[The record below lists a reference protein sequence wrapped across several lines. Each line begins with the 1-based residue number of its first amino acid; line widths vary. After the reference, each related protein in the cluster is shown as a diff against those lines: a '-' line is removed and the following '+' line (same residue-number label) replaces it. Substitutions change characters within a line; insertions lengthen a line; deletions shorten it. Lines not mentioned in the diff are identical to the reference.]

1 MFARLAQL
9 AGVMRRRPATPAH
22 ADLGAPLRQVM
33 ECIARG
39 DLGSASSVAAS
50 LENQPGADAVA
61 AYAHALICEASGDV
75 QAAVVHAATAMRAA
89 PDEPVYWLKCAQLD
103 AASGRHRQAAEL
115 YARLV
120 ALPDAPFASD
130 PDILFA
136 FAAASQSSGNVDGAV
151 DLLERALELQPAH
164 GQARANLAMLLAL
177 SARGEQGRAQMNILL
192 GQADA
197 VTHRLKRALMLP
209 AIHESAEHVS
219 QVRERFSRELD
230 ELSDMPVADIAEPAL
245 EIGLV
250 PFMLAY
256 QGRDNTSLL
265 RKFAQVVRRHYPA
278 AGQSVMADP
287 PGRSRIRVG
296 FLSRHFHA
304 HSVARTTHGLIHD
317 LPRERFEVIAYA
329 IEPRADPWAH
339 TIRDSAESYVALPA
353 DPAHIRATLAQ
364 ARLDVLIFAD
374 IGMEPLTYY
383 LAFWRFAPVQ
393 MTTWGHPVTSGID
406 TIDCYL
412 SAASLE
418 IEAADLH
425 YSERLVRLP
434 GYFMPRYRRPVLD
447 ESRRSRP
454 DALLN
459 PDRTTYFCAQTA
471 FKLHPDFDSA
481 LLAILERDPRA
492 EILLMETTREMG
504 LQTRRRLERALGKHA
519 NRVRMLP
526 PMDIERFLRMQAD
539 ADVLLDPFHFGGCN
553 STCEALGLGAPIVT
567 LPGKFLAGRFTRASY
582 EELGL
587 DTLVAADAA
596 QYVELAVRLGTD
608 RAFRAEA
615 AAQILTRQTRL
626 FERPDA
632 GQALGRAL
640 EEIVR
645 NGQDVRQGATGTYLN
660 SVSTPV

>member
-1 MFARLAQL
+1 MLSRLARLA
-9 AGVMRRRPATPAH
+9 GIMRRAPAAPAPP
-22 ADLGAPLRQVM
+22 DQEVTLREVM
-33 ECIARG
+33 GCVTRG
-39 DLGSASSVAAS
+39 DLGSARRFADA
-50 LENQPGADAVA
+50 LTRQPGAEAVA
-61 AYAHALICEASGDV
+61 AFAHALVCEAAGDV
-75 QAAVVHAATAMRAA
+75 PGATSHAATATRIA
-89 PDEPVYWLKCAQLD
+89 PDEPVYWLKCAQLE
-103 AASGRHRQAAEL
+103 AANGRHQQAVGL

-136 FAAASQSSGNVDGAV
+136 FAAASQKSGNVDGAV
-151 DLLERALELQPAH
+151 DLLERTLELQPGH
-164 GQARANLAMLLAL
+164 MQARSNLAMLLAL

-197 VTHRLKRALMLP
+197 VAHRLKRALMLP

-256 QGRDNTSLL
+256 QGCDNTALL
-265 RKFAQVVRRHYPA
+265 RKFAQVMRRHYPA

-317 LPRERFEVIAYA
+317 LPRERFEVIVHA

-393 MTTWGHPVTSGID
+393 ITTWGHPVTSGID

-418 IEAADLH
+418 IEAADQH
-425 YSERLVRLP
+425 YTERLVRLP

-447 ESRRSRP
+447 ESRRSRT

-471 FKLHPDFDSA
+471 FKLHPDFDSS

-567 LPGKFLAGRFTRASY
+567 LPGTFLAGRFTRASY

-608 RAFRAEA
+608 RAFREEA
-615 AAQILTRQTRL
+615 AAQILARQPRL

-632 GQALGRAL
+632 GQALGRVL
-640 EEIVR
+640 EGIAR
-645 NGQDVRQGATGTYLN
+645 HGPGVRQDPSAPYP
-660 SVSTPV
+660 S

>member
-1 MFARLAQL
+1 MFARLAKL
-9 AGVMRRRPATPAH
+9 AGVMRRQPAAPAPP
-22 ADLGAPLRQVM
+22 ALGATLRQVM
-33 ECIARG
+33 ECVDRG
-39 DLGSASSVAAS
+39 DLGSASKLAAS
-50 LENQPGADAVA
+50 LANRPDADAVA
-61 AYAHALICEASGDV
+61 AYAHALICEASGDLR
-75 QAAVVHAATAMRAA
+75 AAANHAATAMRAA

-103 AASGRHRQAAEL
+103 AASGQHGQAAAH

-120 ALPDAPFASD
+120 ALADAPFASD
-130 PDILFA
+130 PDILFE
-136 FAAASQSSGNVDGAV
+136 FAAASQNSGNMDGAV
-151 DLLERALELQPAH
+151 GLLERVLELQPTHA
-164 GQARANLAMLLAL
+164 QARSNLAMLLAL
-177 SARGEQGRAQMNILL
+177 SARGDEARAQMNILL
-192 GQADA
+192 DRADSVA
-197 VTHRLKRALMLP
+197 QRLKRALMLP
-209 AIHESAEHVS
+209 AIHESGEHIS

-230 ELSDMPVADIAEPAL
+230 ELADLPVADIAEPAL
-245 EIGLV
+245 DIGLV

-256 QGRDNTSLL
+256 QGSDNTALL

-278 AGQSVMADP
+278 AGRSGMVAP
-287 PGRSRIRVG
+287 PGRPRIRVG

-339 TIRDSAESYVALPA
+339 AIRESAESHVALPA
-353 DPAHIRATLAQ
+353 DPAHIRATLEE

-383 LAFWRFAPVQ
+383 LAFWRFAPFQ

-406 TIDCYL
+406 TIDYYL

-418 IEAADLH
+418 TEGADLH
-425 YSERLVRLP
+425 YTERLVRLP

-447 ESRRSRP
+447 EPRRSRP

-471 FKLHPDFDSA
+471 FKLHPEFDPA
-481 LLAILERDPRA
+481 LLAILDRDPRA

-504 LQTRRRLERALGKHA
+504 LQTRRRLERTLGRHA
-519 NRVRMLP
+519 RRVRMLP
-526 PMDIERFLRMQAD
+526 PLDIERFLRMQAD

-567 LPGKFLAGRFTRASY
+567 LPGTFLAGRFTRASY

-587 DTLVAADAA
+587 DALVAADTAH
-596 QYVELAVRLGTD
+596 YVELAVRLGTD
-608 RAFRAEA
+608 RAFRDEIS
-615 AAQILTRQTRL
+615 AQIRARQPRL

-640 EEIVR
+640 EDIVR
-645 NGQDVRQGATGTYLN
+645 NGIGGRQDPSAPHP
-660 SVSTPV
+660 S

>member
-1 MFARLAQL
+1 
-9 AGVMRRRPATPAH
+9 
-22 ADLGAPLRQVM
+22 M

-39 DLGSASSVAAS
+39 DLAGASNHAAS
-50 LENQPGADAVA
+50 LASQPGADAVA
-61 AYAHALICEASGDV
+61 AYAHSLISEAAGDV
-75 QAAVVHAATAMRAA
+75 RAAALHAATAMRIA

-103 AASGRHRQAAEL
+103 AVSGQHGQAAAL
-115 YARLV
+115 YARLT
-120 ALPDAPFASD
+120 ALADAPFASD

-136 FAAASQSSGNVDGAV
+136 FAAASEKSGDVDGAV
-151 DLLERALELQPAH
+151 NLLERALELQPANV
-164 GQARANLAMLLAL
+164 QARSNLAMLLAL
-177 SARGEQGRAQMNILL
+177 SARGEQGRMQMNVLL
-192 GQADA
+192 RQTDSVAQ
-197 VTHRLKRALMLP
+197 RLKRALMLP
-209 AIHESAEHVS
+209 AIHESGEHVN
-219 QVRERFSRELD
+219 QVRERFSHELD

-256 QGRDNTSLL
+256 QGCDNTILL
-265 RKFAQVVRRHYPA
+265 RKFAQVVRRHYPG
-278 AGQSVMADP
+278 AGQCMIADA

-339 TIRDSAESYVALPA
+339 AIRDSAESYVALPA
-353 DPAHIRATLAQ
+353 DPAQVRATLAQ

-393 MTTWGHPVTSGID
+393 ITTWGHPVTSGID
-406 TIDCYL
+406 TVDYYL

-418 IEAADLH
+418 LGDADRR
-425 YSERLVRLP
+425 YTERLVRLP
-434 GYFMPRYRRPVLD
+434 GYYMPRYRRPRFD
-447 ESRRSRP
+447 EPRRSRP

-471 FKLHPDFDSA
+471 FKLHPDFDPA

-492 EILLMETTREMG
+492 EILLMETTRAMG
-504 LQTRRRLERALGKHA
+504 LQTRLRLERTLGKHA

-526 PMDIERFLRMQAD
+526 PLDIERFLRMQAD

-567 LPGKFLAGRFTRASY
+567 LPGTFLAGRFTRASY
-582 EELGL
+582 AELGF
-587 DTLVAADAA
+587 DALVAADSTH
-596 QYVELAVRLGTD
+596 YVELAVRLGTEP
-608 RAFRAEA
+608 AFRDEA
-615 AAQILTRQTRL
+615 SAQIRSTQSRL

-632 GQALGRAL
+632 GQALGRVL

-645 NGQDVRQGATGTYLN
+645 NGLGVQQDPSAPH
-660 SVSTPV
+660 SS